1 MEIIVF
7 SLCREEGVEKQE
19 NSQVELLLSPVSLL
33 AVMKDRVRIPSN
45 YSVCVLPLSLCPP
58 VDRAVK

>member
-7 SLCREEGVEKQE
+7 SLCREEGVERQE

-45 YSVCVLPLSLCPP
+45 YSVCVLPFSLCPP